1 MIAVFLVPL
10 VAFFTF
16 MLLGLTVAVALA
28 LTVALVT
35 FIAGLWLGTRFSR
48 ASSGS
53 GPQFNQTRKR
63 NTIVFG
69 RNVVCTLTERES
81 STVPDQIAA
90 TMQQAL
96 YGCRDTDQAYAIAE
110 RLNSGPR
117 WLDREAGQQI
127 VSDIRSGQL
136 HLPSRVEGS

>member
-16 MLLGLTVAVALA
+16 VLLGLTVAVALA

-48 ASSGS
+48 ASSG
-53 GPQFNQTRKR
+53 PQFNQTRKK
-63 NTIVFG
+63 TTFVFG

-90 TMQQAL
+90 TMRQAL
-96 YGCRDTDQAYAIAE
+96 HGCRDTDQAYAIAE

-127 VSDIRSGQL
+127 VSDLRSGQL
-136 HLPSRVEGS
+136 HLPSRVEGSS